1 MTICLAICDNCT
13 LALSNINF
21 DTININI
28 IIIIIVVV
36 VVVVV
41 VIILLVKEYTNVT
54 DRQTDRRTNGW
65 TQ

>member
-1 MTICLAICDNCT
+1 MF
-13 LALSNINF
+13 SHF

-28 IIIIIVVV
+28 IIIIII
-36 VVVVV
+36 VVVV

-54 DRQTDRRTNGW
+54 DRRTNGW

>member
-1 MTICLAICDNCT
+1 MY
-13 LALSNINF
+13 SHF

-28 IIIIIVVV
+28 IIIIIIIIVV

>member
-1 MTICLAICDNCT
+1 MF
-13 LALSNINF
+13 SHF

-28 IIIIIVVV
+28 IIIII
-36 VVVVV
+36 VVVV

-54 DRQTDRRTNGW
+54 DRRTNGW